1 MIIRVAKRARRSVG
15 TRQRSSCLVYSACLF
30 CNASLGENDQLPAF
44 PVGRRIAFDEAK
56 GRLWVVC
63 GRCARW
69 NLTPLEERWETIE
82 MCERL
87 YRGTRLRVS
96 TDNIGLACLRSG
108 LELVRIGPALYPEIA
123 SWRYGARLLQRDA
136 AVENGAGIIAR
147 STRLLARSA
156 ASAVVRSAYAAGLG
170 SDVVLRMHT
179 FGRGGAVL
187 ARASDEH
194 GHAVTIRYA
203 HIESAELIRP
213 ARDEPW
219 RLCVQHDRG
228 VATLTDSPGLRVAG
242 KMLATLNFG
251 AATDDDVALAASKLD
266 DAGDPE
272 HYFSRV
278 ASLAI
283 RTSWGRDPDAPVH
296 ESHEPPARSFA
307 ERLALRLATRSFWA
321 HGGTGSQELA
331 TLHRLPAVDR
341 LALEMAA
348 NEDFERRALA
358 GELATLRD
366 AWRDAEEIAAIAD
379 NLLADE
385 ALAEFKRRLL
395 T

>member
-1 MIIRVAKRARRSVG
+1 M
-15 TRQRSSCLVYSACLF
+15 YSACLF
-30 CNASLGENDQLPAF
+30 CNAHLGENDQLPTF
-44 PVGRRIAFDEAK
+44 PVGRRVAFDEAK
-56 GRLWVVC
+56 GRLWVIC
-63 GRCARW
+63 PRCARW
-69 NLTPLEERWETIE
+69 NLTPLEERWEAIE
-82 MCERL
+82 ACERL
-87 YRGTRLRVS
+87 YRATRLRVS
-96 TDNIGLACLRSG
+96 TDNIGLAQLRSG
-108 LELVRIGPALYPEIA
+108 LELVRIGPALLPEIA
-123 SWRYGARLLQRDA
+123 SWRYGARLLHHDTAELR
-136 AVENGAGIIAR
+136 NGGLLAR
-147 STRLLARSA
+147 STRRLARSA
-156 ASAVVRSAYAAGLG
+156 ASAVVRTAYAAGLG

-187 ARASDEH
+187 ARAADEH
-194 GHAVTIRYA
+194 GRAITIRYA
-203 HIESAELIRP
+203 HIETAELIRP
-213 ARDEPW
+213 ERHEPW
-219 RLCVQHDRG
+219 RLRVQHDRG
-228 VATLTDSPGLRVAG
+228 QAMLTDTPGLRVAG

-251 AATDDDVALAASKLD
+251 AATDEDIERAASKLD

-283 RTSWGRDPDAPVH
+283 RTSWGRDPHAPPGAAA
-296 ESHEPPARSFA
+296 EPSARSFA

-331 TLHRLPAVDR
+331 ILHRLPAVDR

-358 GELATLRD
+358 GELAALRD

-395 T
+395 S

>member
-1 MIIRVAKRARRSVG
+1 M
-15 TRQRSSCLVYSACLF
+15 YSACLF
-30 CNASLGENDQLPAF
+30 CSAHLGENDLLPTF
-44 PVGRRIAFDEAK
+44 PVGRRVAFDEAK

-63 GRCARW
+63 LRCARW
-69 NLTPLEERWETIE
+69 NLTPLEERWEAIE
-82 MCERL
+82 GCERL
-87 YRGTRLRVS
+87 YRGTRLRAS
-96 TDNIGLACLRSG
+96 TDNIGLAQLRSG
-108 LELVRIGPALYPEIA
+108 FEIVRIGPALLPEIA
-123 SWRYGARLLQRDA
+123 SWRYGARLLQRDSNEQRD
-136 AVENGAGIIAR
+136 VGLIVR
-147 STRLLARSA
+147 STRLIARSA

-179 FGRGGAVL
+179 FGRSGAML
-187 ARASDEH
+187 ARAADEH

-203 HIESAELIRP
+203 HIETAELIRP
-213 ARDEPW
+213 ERHEPW
-219 RLCVQHDRG
+219 RLRVQHDHG
-228 VATLTDSPGLRVAG
+228 EATLTDAPGLRVAG

-251 AATDDDVALAASKLD
+251 AATEEDIERAAAKLD

-283 RTSWGRDPDAPVH
+283 RTSWGRDPNAPLEVAA
-296 ESHEPPARSFA
+296 EPAARSFA

-331 TLHRLPAVDR
+331 TLHRLPAIDR

-358 GELATLRD
+358 GELAALRD

-395 T
+395 S

>member
-1 MIIRVAKRARRSVG
+1 M
-15 TRQRSSCLVYSACLF
+15 YSACLF
-30 CNASLGENDQLPAF
+30 CNAHLGENDQLPTFA
-44 PVGRRIAFDEAK
+44 VGRRIAFDEAK

-69 NLTPLEERWETIE
+69 NLTPLEERWEAIE
-82 MCERL
+82 ACERL
-87 YRGTRLRVS
+87 YRGTRLRAS
-96 TDNIGLACLRSG
+96 TDNVGLARLRSG

-123 SWRYGARLLQRDA
+123 SWRYGARLLHRD
-136 AVENGAGIIAR
+136 VEQGSDAGLIVR
-147 STRLLARSA
+147 STKLLARSA

-170 SDVVLRMHT
+170 SDVVLRMYT
-179 FGRGGAVL
+179 LGRGGAVL

-194 GHAVTIRYA
+194 GRAITIRYA
-203 HIESAELIRP
+203 HIEGTELIRP
-213 ARDEPW
+213 ERDEPW
-219 RLCVQHDRG
+219 RLRVQHDRG
-228 VATLTDSPGLRVAG
+228 VATLTDTPGLRVAG

-251 AATDDDVALAASKLD
+251 AATEEDIERAASKLD
-266 DAGDPE
+266 DAGDPDN
-272 HYFSRV
+272 YFSRV

-283 RTSWGRDPDAPVH
+283 RTSWGRDPNAPRDGTA
-296 ESHEPPARSFA
+296 EPAARSFA

-331 TLHRLPAVDR
+331 TLHRLPTIDR

-358 GELATLRD
+358 GELAALRD

-385 ALAEFKRRLL
+385 ALQEFKRRLL
-395 T
+395 S

>member
-1 MIIRVAKRARRSVG
+1 M
-15 TRQRSSCLVYSACLF
+15 YSACLF
-30 CNASLGENDQLPAF
+30 CNAHLGENDQLPTF
-44 PVGRRIAFDEAK
+44 PVGCRIAFDEAK
-56 GRLWVVC
+56 GRLWVIC
-63 GRCARW
+63 GRCTRW
-69 NLTPLEERWETIE
+69 NLTPLEERWEAIE
-82 MCERL
+82 ACERL
-87 YRGTRLRVS
+87 YRGTRLRTS
-96 TDNIGLACLRSG
+96 TDNIGLARLRSG
-108 LELVRIGPALYPEIA
+108 VELVRIGPALLPEIA
-123 SWRYGARLLQRDA
+123 SWRYGARLLQRDDHQRD
-136 AVENGAGIIAR
+136 VGLIVR

-187 ARASDEH
+187 ARASDER
-194 GHAVTIRYA
+194 GRAITIRYA
-203 HIESAELIRP
+203 HIETAELIRP
-213 ARDEPW
+213 ERDEPW
-219 RLCVQHDRG
+219 RLRVQHDRG
-228 VATLTDSPGLRVAG
+228 EATLTDAPGLRVAG

-251 AATDDDVALAASKLD
+251 AATEEDIERAASKLD

-283 RTSWGRDPDAPVH
+283 RTSWGRDPNAPS
-296 ESHEPPARSFA
+296 EGAAEPPARSFA

-331 TLHRLPAVDR
+331 TLHRLPAIDR

-348 NEDFERRALA
+348 NEDFERRALT
-358 GELATLRD
+358 GELAALRD

-395 T
+395 S

>member
-1 MIIRVAKRARRSVG
+1 M
-15 TRQRSSCLVYSACLF
+15 YSACLF
-30 CNASLGENDQLPAF
+30 CNAHLGENDQLPTLT
-44 PVGRRIAFDEAK
+44 VGRRIAFDEAK
-56 GRLWVVC
+56 SRLWVVC
-63 GRCARW
+63 PRCARW
-69 NLTPLEERWETIE
+69 NLTPLEERWEAIE
-82 MCERL
+82 QCERL
-87 YRGTRLRVS
+87 YRGTRLRAS
-96 TDNIGLACLRSG
+96 TDNVGLAQLRSG
-108 LELVRIGPALYPEIA
+108 LELVRIGPALLPEIA
-123 SWRYGARLLQRDA
+123 SWRYGARLLRRDSDEPSD
-136 AVENGAGIIAR
+136 VGLIVR

-156 ASAVVRSAYAAGLG
+156 ASAVVRSAYAAGLS

-179 FGRGGAVL
+179 LGRGGAVL
-187 ARASDEH
+187 ARTSDEH
-194 GHAVTIRYA
+194 GRAVTIRYS

-213 ARDEPW
+213 ERDEPW
-219 RLCVQHDRG
+219 RLRVQHDHG
-228 VATLTDSPGLRVAG
+228 LATLTDSSGLRVAG

-251 AATDDDVALAASKLD
+251 AATEEDISRAASKLD

-272 HYFSRV
+272 NYFSRV

-283 RTSWGRDPDAPVH
+283 RTSWGRDPNAPH
-296 ESHEPPARSFA
+296 DNHAEPAARSFA
-307 ERLALRLATRSFWA
+307 EKLALRLATRSFWA

-331 TLHRLPAVDR
+331 TLHRLPAIDR

-358 GELATLRD
+358 GELAALRD

-395 T
+395 AEP

>member
-1 MIIRVAKRARRSVG
+1 M
-15 TRQRSSCLVYSACLF
+15 YSACLF
-30 CNASLGENDQLPAF
+30 CNAHLGENDQLATL
-44 PVGRRIAFDEAK
+44 PVGERIAFDEAK

-82 MCERL
+82 ACERL

-96 TDNIGLACLRSG
+96 TDNVGLARLRSG
-108 LELVRIGPALYPEIA
+108 VELVRIGPALYPEIA
-123 SWRYGARLLQRDA
+123 SWRYGARLLRRDPDA
-136 AVENGAGIIAR
+136 SDDAGLLAR

-156 ASAVVRSAYAAGLG
+156 ASAVVRSAYAAGLR
-170 SDVVLRMHT
+170 SEVVLRMHT

-187 ARASDEH
+187 ARASDDH
-194 GHAVTIRYA
+194 GRAVTIRYA

-213 ARDEPW
+213 ERDEPW
-219 RLCVQHDRG
+219 RLRVQHDRG
-228 VATLTDSPGLRVAG
+228 VATLTDAPGLRVAG

-251 AATDDDVALAASKLD
+251 AATEEDIERAAAKLD

-283 RTSWGRDPDAPVH
+283 RTSWGRDPNAPAEVAA
-296 ESHEPPARSFA
+296 EPPARSFA

-331 TLHRLPAVDR
+331 TLHRLPAIDR

-358 GELATLRD
+358 GELAALRD
-366 AWRDAEEIAAIAD
+366 AWRDAEELAAIAD

-395 T
+395 LNGGT